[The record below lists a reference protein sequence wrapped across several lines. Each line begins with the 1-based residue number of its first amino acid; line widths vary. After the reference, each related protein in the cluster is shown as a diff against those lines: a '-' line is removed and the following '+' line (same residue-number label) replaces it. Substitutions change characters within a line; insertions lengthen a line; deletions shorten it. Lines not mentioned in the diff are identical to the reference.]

1 MLMLR
6 KMLST
11 ESGLFAP
18 AAELESRL
26 ANYGLDRTARLLL
39 RDLRAVVDPF
49 IDVALDK
56 VCRGAANLPH
66 VRALWGAHGE
76 EIKRIEATQFRALL
90 SASFDS
96 SYLEC
101 CRRTIEQE
109 TALGFEARARMNCA
123 AAVLCEAESAVRHKY
138 RFSSFGVV
146 CMAVLSRAVLFDMAT
161 TSTFY
166 LEWLSQTAS
175 ARSKEIENAICN
187 FDGTIGQVTRAI
199 KEASGSLTAA
209 SNTMQEVT
217 DETLRVMSSAASASA
232 DTAKS
237 VGQTVSATEELS
249 KSIGEI
255 EQQTIRNLD
264 MTRAAVALSEESQ
277 ATISSLAQA
286 ADRIG
291 SVAGL
296 ISRIAAQTNLLALN
310 ATIEAA
316 RAGEAG
322 NGFAVVAYEVKA
334 LANQTS
340 RATEEIS
347 QNIAEIQDA
356 TQEAVNKIG
365 SISRSIQ
372 ALAEVSTTIAAALDE
387 QGACTRQIANS
398 IQCAAVNTT
407 SVSVEIQTVKQI
419 AQQAVGVVE
428 DTSAWVGQLSS
439 HARELEEKVAQFFGR
454 VRSA

>member
-1 MLMLR
+1 MLR
-6 KMLST
+6 KVLST
-11 ESGLFAP
+11 RAALRPP

-26 ANYGLDRTARLLL
+26 ANYGLDQPARLLL
-39 RDLRAVVDPF
+39 RDLGVSVEPF
-49 IDVALDK
+49 IDIALDK
-56 VCRGAANLPH
+56 VRRGADNLPH
-66 VRALWGAHGE
+66 VRALWAAYGE
-76 EIKRIEATQFRALL
+76 EIKRIEAIQFRALL

-101 CRRTIEQE
+101 CRRTTEQE

-123 AAVLCEAESAVRHKY
+123 AAVLCEAEVALRRKY
-138 RFSSFGVV
+138 RFSSFGVA

-166 LEWLSQTAS
+166 LEWVSQTAS
-175 ARSKEIENAICN
+175 ARSKEIESAICD
-187 FDGTIGQVTRAI
+187 FDHTIGQVMRAI

-217 DETLRVMSSAASASA
+217 TETQKWMSSAASASA
-232 DTAKS
+232 ETARS
-237 VGQTVSATEELS
+237 VGQTVSGTEELS

-264 MTRAAVALSEESQ
+264 MTRAAVALSEESHT
-277 ATISSLAQA
+277 TISSLAQA

-322 NGFAVVAYEVKA
+322 KGFAVVANEVKA

-340 RATEEIS
+340 RATDEIS
-347 QNIAEIQDA
+347 HNITEIQNA
-356 TQEAVNKIG
+356 THDAVNKIG
-365 SISRSIQ
+365 SISRSIE
-372 ALAEVSTTIAAALDE
+372 ALAEVSTAVAGALDE
-387 QGACTRQIANS
+387 QGASTRQIAS
-398 IQCAAVNTT
+398 SVQKAADNTT
-407 SVSVEIQTVKQI
+407 SVSQEIQAVEQI
-419 AQQAVGVVE
+419 ARRAVG
-428 DTSAWVGQLSS
+428 AVGETTGRIEQLSI
-439 HARELEEKVAQFFGR
+439 HARELEEKVAQFFRR
-454 VRSA
+454 VRAA